1 MYLLKYLL
9 KYIEKAEKI
18 MRKTYTIF
26 LCHVWGHPLT
36 TWKHFLGIF
45 GPPPLTSSWTLLL
58 NMSGLC
64 IKSHFATPTPSTVYV
79 GYGCPLHYNKTS
91 LVVW

>member
-1 MYLLKYLL
+1 MYLL

-45 GPPPLTSSWTLLL
+45 DPPHSFVDTFT
-58 NMSGLC
+58 
-64 IKSHFATPTPSTVYV
+64 KYV
-79 GYGCPLHYNKTS
+79 WLMY
-91 LVVW
+91 

>member
-1 MYLLKYLL
+1 MYLL

-36 TWKHFLGIF
+36 TWKHFLGVF
-45 GPPPLTSSWTLLL
+45 DHLTPSWTLLL
-58 NMSGLC
+58 NTRCLSTDPTKVEAFYAHLGLN
-64 IKSHFATPTPSTVYV
+64 
-79 GYGCPLHYNKTS
+79 L
-91 LVVW
+91 